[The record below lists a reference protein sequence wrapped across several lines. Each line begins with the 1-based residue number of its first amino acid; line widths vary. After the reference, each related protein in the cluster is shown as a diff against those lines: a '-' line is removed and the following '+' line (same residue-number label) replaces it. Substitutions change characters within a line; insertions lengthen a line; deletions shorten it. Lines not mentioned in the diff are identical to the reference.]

1 MLALLAIA
9 AWILVTPQAAALQ
22 AEPAHAPAAQAA
34 QTPAPEGGAQ
44 AVAQQ
49 PAHTPPQEGAHAA
62 QGEAHKAEGE
72 HEAASPWGL
81 IGKIFNFAVLAGGL
95 VYLLR
100 SPFADYLK
108 NRAVRIRSDLAN
120 ARQMRDE
127 ASAQMAKIDE
137 RLKALPSEIDA
148 LKRRGTAE
156 ATAEQAR
163 MREATEAE
171 RQRLI
176 DQARR
181 EVESQVRTAERMLLK
196 RAGELAVNVATERVR
211 RTITDADQVRLVD
224 RYLAQV
230 GGP

>member
-1 MLALLAIA
+1 VLALLAIA
-9 AWILVTPQAAALQ
+9 AWILVTPQAAATQ
-22 AEPAHAPAAQAA
+22 AEPAHGPAAQAA
-34 QTPAPEGGAQ
+34 HTPPPDGGAQ
-44 AVAQQ
+44 A
-49 PAHTPPQEGAHAA
+49 AA

-81 IGKIFNFAVLAGGL
+81 IGKIFNFAILAGGL

-100 SPFADYLK
+100 SPFGDYLR

-127 ASAQMAKIDE
+127 ASAQMAKIEE

-156 ATAEQAR
+156 AAAEQAR

-181 EVESQVRTAERMLLK
+181 EVASQVRTAERMLLK

-211 RTITDADQVRLVD
+211 RTPDDHRRRPGAARGSVSDAGGDVIGRLTVD
-224 RYLAQV
+224 S
-230 GGP
+230 

>member
-1 MLALLAIA
+1 VLALLAIA
-9 AWILVTPQAAALQ
+9 AGGGLAAGAAALQ
-22 AEPAHAPAAQAA
+22 PAHADPQARAQAG
-34 QTPAPEGGAQ
+34 PADTKPGEGGHQ
-44 AVAQQ
+44 
-49 PAHTPPQEGAHAA
+49 
-62 QGEAHKAEGE
+62 AEGE

-81 IGKIFNFAVLAGGL
+81 LGKIFNFAVLAGGL

-100 SPFADYLK
+100 SPFARHLE
-108 NRAVRIRSDLAN
+108 NRVVRIRSDLAN

-127 ASAQMAKIDE
+127 ASSQMVKIEE
-137 RLKALPSEIDA
+137 RLEALPAEIDA
-148 LKRRGTAE
+148 LKRRGASEVAAE
-156 ATAEQAR
+156 RVR

-224 RYLAQV
+224 RYVAEV
-230 GGP
+230 GN